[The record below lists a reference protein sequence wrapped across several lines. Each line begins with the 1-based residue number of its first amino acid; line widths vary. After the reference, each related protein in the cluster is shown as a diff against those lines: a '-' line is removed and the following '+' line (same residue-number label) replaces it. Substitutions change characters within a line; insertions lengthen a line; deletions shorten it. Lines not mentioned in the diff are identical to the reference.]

1 MSETTKQVSRGV
13 IAIEDPNNAGEY
25 IPFLI
30 KVRDKEVIWSS
41 NDNIASAGLGYLPYD
56 NTADIN
62 KPKLTYHITTD
73 SGYNVEIYSNGY
85 TIITKLFKF
94 SEFILQTNPAYA
106 ITKSSL
112 PIPLVANKS
121 LSMNANVVTDIAP
134 TGSVSNAWDFM
145 PEIDG
150 MNILFQM
157 NMKWQK
163 NMEFTNEDGTKET
176 SVFNVY
182 SSYK

>member
-62 KPKLTYHITTD
+62 KPKLTYHFTTD

-112 PIPLVANKS
+112 PILPCFIELKHLILILLHLRFNFKLK
-121 LSMNANVVTDIAP
+121 LS
-134 TGSVSNAWDFM
+134 
-145 PEIDG
+145 
-150 MNILFQM
+150 
-157 NMKWQK
+157 NMCK
-163 NMEFTNEDGTKET
+163 
-176 SVFNVY
+176 
-182 SSYK
+182 